1 MHLPFKY
8 SKMKDSWQNKSQQG
22 TTTGSK
28 KCHESREVWNDKDDN
43 AWEYYDTASQNTL
56 QGNKKHS
63 YFLPTQLAST
73 SLRYMRV
80 VHVLLIVNY

>member
-1 MHLPFKY
+1 MDLPFKY

-63 YFLPTQLAST
+63 Y
-73 SLRYMRV
+73 Y
-80 VHVLLIVNY
+80 